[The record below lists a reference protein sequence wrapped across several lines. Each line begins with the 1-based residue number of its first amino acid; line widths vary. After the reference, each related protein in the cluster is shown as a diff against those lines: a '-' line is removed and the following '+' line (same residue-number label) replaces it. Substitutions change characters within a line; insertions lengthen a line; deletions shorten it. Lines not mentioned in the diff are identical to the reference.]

1 MIKLSL
7 ACFFWFMG
15 ALSTHNFYVSTT
27 SIRFVSNDKT
37 LQITTQVFLDDFES
51 VLNVYGEDKI
61 ELKAAGSQE
70 EIDKI
75 VKDYLQKNITFNNGE
90 QSFTFDFLG
99 KIYRN
104 DLMVAYMELKLD
116 STPKYF
122 NIKNTLFYELLP
134 DQKNIIHLKAGS
146 KRKSFLAVSSKSEFE
161 IPEDFLIF
169 QN

>member
-1 MIKLSL
+1 MIKLSF

-15 ALSTHNFYVSTT
+15 ALSTHNFYVSTP

-61 ELKAAGSQE
+61 ELKAAGSQD

-104 DLMVAYMELKLD
+104 DLMVAYMEL
-116 STPKYF
+116 S
-122 NIKNTLFYELLP
+122 
-134 DQKNIIHLKAGS
+134 
-146 KRKSFLAVSSKSEFE
+146 
-161 IPEDFLIF
+161 
-169 QN
+169 